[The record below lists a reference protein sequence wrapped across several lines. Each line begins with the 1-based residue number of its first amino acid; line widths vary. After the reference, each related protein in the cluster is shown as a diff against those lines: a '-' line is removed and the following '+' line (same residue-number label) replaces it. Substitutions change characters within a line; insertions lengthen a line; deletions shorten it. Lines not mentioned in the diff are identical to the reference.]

1 MIVAEF
7 DDRNPDQSMVA
18 APSIGKTKYL
28 KLKEGHLK
36 AIKAP

>member
-1 MIVAEF
+1 LKCRGDGTA
-7 DDRNPDQSMVA
+7 
-18 APSIGKTKYL
+18 IGKTKYL